1 MFYQYPVDAEKHAV
15 HYTKTVLAY
24 VGEPDKL
31 ENLDILLEA
40 REMQENAK
48 LFTPA
53 ETPLV
58 RLFQKFLD
66 CTDRTAYT
74 TIHETAHLYVNQA
87 YFDTFTFSVAE
98 ANNL

>member
-40 REMQENAK
+40 REMQKNAK

-53 ETPLV
+53 ETP
-58 RLFQKFLD
+58 
-66 CTDRTAYT
+66 
-74 TIHETAHLYVNQA
+74 
-87 YFDTFTFSVAE
+87 
-98 ANNL
+98 